1 MFWAGWI
8 IGFFVGMTIGAFLM
22 ATFISSTVERLEKE
36 NEELKQKKKR

>member
-8 IGFFVGMTIGAFLM
+8 IGFFVGMAIGAFLIG
-22 ATFISSTVERLEKE
+22 AFTSSTVERLEKE